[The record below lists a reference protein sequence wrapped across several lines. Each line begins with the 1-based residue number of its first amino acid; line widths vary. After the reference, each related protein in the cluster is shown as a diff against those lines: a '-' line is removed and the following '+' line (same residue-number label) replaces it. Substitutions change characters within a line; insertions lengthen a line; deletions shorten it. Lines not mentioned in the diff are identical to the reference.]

1 MVLLGWSRISEE
13 PVEGE
18 IELAERKAEAV
29 EEEVVVTQYKLS
41 DPTLVEMLLDVVETL
56 EAVAGGKMTSSEAH
70 ALISEKTLTLAKPAE
85 QEAKKPRTS
94 KKRSKKSKSRA
105 KS

>member
-1 MVLLGWSRISEE
+1 MRISEE

-18 IELAERKAEAV
+18 IELAERKVEEV
-29 EEEVVVTQYKLS
+29 EEEVVVTQYKIS

-56 EAVAGGKMTSSEAH
+56 DAVAGGKLSTSEAR
-70 ALISEKTLTLAKPAE
+70 AIISEKTLALAKPVE
-85 QEAKKPRTS
+85 QEVKKARTS

-105 KS
+105 KG